1 MKTPRSQ
8 QNILALAAATFFS
21 MTASHTASVRA
32 QDPGAVPESSNT
44 ALFQAEH
51 AQWLKQR
58 EAALSTPDGWLS
70 LIGLHWLEP
79 GTHSIGSA
87 KDNAIVLAIGPAR
100 LGKVTR
106 RGDAVFFTASPHAE
120 LTLDGRPLHG
130 ETALQPENRDGTT
143 KLKYDGGKGQISVI
157 GRGDKLALRVRH
169 ADAPTRLNFT
179 GLNVFPADADWRVQA
194 RFIAN
199 PPGTTLPIVNLIGD
213 VSDMPNPGYV
223 QFEKDGR
230 HWTLQALGDPA
241 KGLNLSFQ
249 DRSSGRETY
258 GVGRYLHTG
267 AVGRDGTLS
276 IDFNRATNP
285 PCAYTDYATCPLPP
299 PENRLAQ
306 KQADGQIV
314 RLAVLAGEKAYT
326 PRH

>member
-21 MTASHTASVRA
+21 MAASHTAPVRA
-32 QDPGAVPESSNT
+32 QDPGAAPESPDT
-44 ALFQAEH
+44 AMFQTEH

-143 KLKYDGGKGQISVI
+143 KLKYDGGKGQISWI

-179 GLNVFPADADWRVQA
+179 GLNVFPADSDWRVQA

-213 VSDMPNPGYV
+213 VSDVPNPGYV

-314 RLAVLAGEKAYT
+314 QLAVLAGEKAYT

>member
-1 MKTPRSQ
+1 MKTPRLQ

-21 MTASHTASVRA
+21 MTASLTASVRA
-32 QDPGAVPESSNT
+32 QDPGAVPESSDT
-44 ALFQAEH
+44 ALFQTEH

-106 RGDAVFFTASPHAE
+106 RGDAVFFTASPHTE

-130 ETALQPENRDGTT
+130 ETALQPEIRDGTT

-213 VSDMPNPGYV
+213 VSDVPNPGYV

>member
-1 MKTPRSQ
+1 MKTPRLQ

-21 MTASHTASVRA
+21 LTASHTVSVRA
-32 QDPGAVPESSNT
+32 QDPGAVPESSDT

-199 PPGTTLPIVNLIGD
+199 PPGTTLLIVNLIGD
-213 VSDMPNPGYV
+213 VSDVPNPGYV

>member
-8 QNILALAAATFFS
+8 KNILALSAATFLS
-21 MTASHTASVRA
+21 MAASHAASPSSHRT
-32 QDPGAVPESSNT
+32 DTVPIRSD
-44 ALFQAEH
+44 AAAFQAEH
-51 AQWLKQR
+51 AQWFKQR
-58 EAALSTPDGWLS
+58 EEALSTPDGWLS

-87 KDNAIVLAIGPAR
+87 EDNAIVLAIGPAQ
-100 LGKVTR
+100 LGQIER
-106 RGDAVFFTASPHAE
+106 RADGVFFTANANADV
-120 LTLDGRPLHG
+120 TLDGHPLSAS
-130 ETALQPENRDGTT
+130 TALQPENRDGTT
-143 KLKYDGGKGQISVI
+143 KLKYDGGKGQITVI
-157 GRGDKLALRVRH
+157 GRGEKLALRVRH
-169 ADAPTRLNFT
+169 ADAPSRLEFT
-179 GLNVFPADADWRVQA
+179 GLNVFPADPDWRVQA

-199 PPGTTLPIVNLIGD
+199 PPGTTLPIVNVIGD
-213 VSDMPNPGYV
+213 VSDVPNPGYV

-230 HWTLQALGDPA
+230 RWTLQALGDPS

-267 AVGRDGTLS
+267 AVAADGTLS

-299 PENRLAQ
+299 PENRLVE
-306 KQADGQIV
+306 KKESGEIV
-314 RLAVLAGEKAYT
+314 RLAVLAGEKTYT
-326 PRH
+326 TRH